1 MSLPL
6 PPLRKKPFVRF
17 LISVYMS
24 SDRDQEDRSGSGVTL
39 SHGKYDHSLTP
50 FSLTHSLSLIHY
62 SHIWTY
68 LGHVA
73 DLLKDTA
80 GAIYL
85 LNSEEN
91 KEGRRQQLKT
101 KKGIRPSSQVILPPI
116 KKVIPGV
123 TGESLYHYEHIH
135 VT

>member
-1 MSLPL
+1 M
-6 PPLRKKPFVRF
+6 
-17 LISVYMS
+17 
-24 SDRDQEDRSGSGVTL
+24 
-39 SHGKYDHSLTP
+39 
-50 FSLTHSLSLIHY
+50 
-62 SHIWTY
+62 
-68 LGHVA
+68 A

-123 TGESLYHYEHIH
+123 TGESLYHHEHIH